1 MVVVGILVV
10 VIGILVCDVL
20 IVFTFATVSLVGK
33 SWLKK
38 ETVVWPDFFP
48 DGVDFFVEWSCSIY
62 SQLWLCLVG

>member
-33 SWLKK
+33 SWPKRI
-38 ETVVWPDFFP
+38 
-48 DGVDFFVEWSCSIY
+48 G
-62 SQLWLCLVG
+62 G